1 MNAAAKLIKQCVAEN
16 ARTALDQTE
25 YQKKYSGLAER
36 FNRAKERLS
45 QVSRAITERQAKR
58 ERAGGFVSSKN
69 GMEIF
74 FKSYSFFRIRL
85 RSMKIGIEPCM
96 PVC

>member
-1 MNAAAKLIKQCVAEN
+1 MWRAERQRLQEEMNVAAELIKQCVVEN

-45 QVSRAITERQAKR
+45 ENSRAITERQAKR
-58 ERAGGFVSSKN
+58 ERTEKRDGD
-69 GMEIF
+69 
-74 FKSYSFFRIRL
+74 
-85 RSMKIGIEPCM
+85 
-96 PVC
+96 